1 MTAVL
6 LATAALGI
14 PALAFTLWPLF
25 RRAERG
31 GTLLPLPPDRREQL
45 LEEKRRLYRAL
56 RELEF
61 EHGAG
66 HLADDDYASLRD
78 RYETSAAELL
88 TELDAIASTP
98 ERRPRIAQPATAPT
112 ALPWT
117 RRPATIAI
125 GGIGV
130 LTFGIVLG
138 LGAARYAEPDRMN
151 SGMSGAGPIAPP
163 LAGEGPSA
171 ANAPKGPVTPE
182 ILQGMLQAARSS
194 LYAGRYSEAIAAY
207 QAVLKR
213 DPRNVDALTHLGVIV
228 AVGGHGDQAIETID
242 KALAI
247 DPNYPA
253 ALLYRGQVLYELKQD
268 YPGAAKSW
276 ERFLELVPQGQDHD
290 RVAALAKEA
299 RAKSQGG
306 APR

>member
-25 RRAERG
+25 RRGERG
-31 GTLLPLPPDRREQL
+31 GALLPLPPDRREQL

-66 HLADDDYASLRD
+66 HLANDDYASLRD
-78 RYETSAAELL
+78 RYETSAAEIL
-88 TELDAIASTP
+88 TELDAMAPT
-98 ERRPRIAQPATAPT
+98 ERRPRVARAPTAPA

-117 RRPATIAI
+117 RRPATIAV
-125 GGIGV
+125 GGIAV

-151 SGMSGAGPIAPP
+151 GGMAGAGPMAPP

-182 ILQGMLQAARSS
+182 MLQGMLQAARSS
-194 LYAGRYSEAIAAY
+194 LYAGRYGEAIAAY

-228 AVGGHGDQAIETID
+228 AVGGHGDQALETID

-247 DPNYPA
+247 DPDYPA

-290 RVAALAKEA
+290 RIAALVREA
-299 RAKSQGG
+299 RGKSQSS

>member
-1 MTAVL
+1 ML

-31 GTLLPLPPDRREQL
+31 GALLPVAPDRREQL

-78 RYETSAAELL
+78 RYETSAAEVL
-88 TELDAIASTP
+88 TELDAIASTG
-98 ERRPRIAQPATAPT
+98 EKRPRAARPATVPT
-112 ALPWT
+112 PLPWT

-125 GGIGV
+125 GGIAM
-130 LTFGIVLG
+130 LTFGVVLG
-138 LGAARYAEPDRMN
+138 LGAARYAEPDRM
-151 SGMSGAGPIAPP
+151 SGAGPMAPP
-163 LAGEGPSA
+163 LAGEAPSA
-171 ANAPKGPVTPE
+171 ANAPRGPVTQE

-247 DPNYPA
+247 DPDYPA

-268 YPGAAKSW
+268 YSGAAKSW
-276 ERFLELVPQGQDHD
+276 ERFLELVPRGEDHD
-290 RVAALAKEA
+290 RIAALAKEA
-299 RAKSQGG
+299 RAKAQGR